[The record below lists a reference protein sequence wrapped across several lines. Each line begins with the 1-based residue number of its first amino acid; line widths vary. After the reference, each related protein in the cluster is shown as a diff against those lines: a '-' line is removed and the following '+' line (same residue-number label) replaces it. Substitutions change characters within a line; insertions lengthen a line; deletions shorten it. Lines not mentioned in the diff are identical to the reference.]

1 MQFIAQYITR
11 HLQYNTYSSP
21 IWIYM
26 QLSIRTHKTHD
37 TSAGACHDQG
47 NQFLNGGSL
56 AESKYNSHASITT
69 EQYSTI

>member
-1 MQFIAQYITR
+1 
-11 HLQYNTYSSP
+11 
-21 IWIYM
+21 M